1 MTGFGS
7 IGSEYVKEYLTGAW
21 HGLSQQSRTIILVTL
36 IASVGIVVTLAVAWN
51 FDWRP
56 LVNLFAELGG

>member
-1 MTGFGS
+1 M
-7 IGSEYVKEYLTGAW
+7 KEYITGAW
-21 HGLSQQSRTIILVTL
+21 HGLSQQSKTIILVSL
-36 IASVGIVVTLAVAWN
+36 LAAVGIVVALAVAWN

>member
-1 MTGFGS
+1 M
-7 IGSEYVKEYLTGAW
+7 KEYLTSAW

-36 IASVGIVVTLAVAWN
+36 VAVVVTAVALALAWSY
-51 FDWRP
+51 DWHP